1 MRKRSRSGGV
11 RNPGRKA
18 AVWALIFAGSV
29 ALIVFDVVGM
39 RETGRSSS
47 ALMFAS
53 IPALLGPFFFI
64 RYLGMSRA
72 VRDMRNGQRMIA
84 RWVVPAAQFSRFC
97 ENDRRIPPGSVM
109 TNFYRPPRK
118 VPVEGVE
125 VIFAPDGVLI
135 GGGYFPLS
143 VTGGR
148 RLQAVRTVY
157 SDPPTIEFETIMN
170 ARTGNSRGTVNTSG
184 LLETLR
190 IPTTQDAAGQV
201 GVVLRHFQAALGA
214 SGGAQG

>member
-18 AVWALIFAGSV
+18 AVCALVFAGSV
-29 ALIVFDVVGM
+29 ALILLDVAGM
-39 RETGRSSS
+39 RETGRPSSP
-47 ALMFAS
+47 LMLAS
-53 IPALLGPFFFI
+53 IPALLSPVFFI
-64 RYLGMSRA
+64 RYLGMSRV

-97 ENDRRIPPGSVM
+97 ENDRRIPPGSIM

-118 VPVEGVE
+118 VPVEGVD

-148 RLQAVRTVY
+148 RLQAVRTVA
-157 SDPPTIEFETIMN
+157 SDPPTIEFETVMN
-170 ARTGNSRGTVNTSG
+170 AMTGNSRGTVDTRS

-190 IPTTQDAAGQV
+190 IPATQDAAGQV
-201 GVVLRHFQAALGA
+201 GVVLRHYRAALSAAGRA
-214 SGGAQG
+214 HG